1 VKRKPSERTLF
12 ERWAEKEGY
21 ATVVEIAQVRTPEG
35 YASRDLDFLWLG
47 WMGRAVQPAGDA

>member
-21 ATVVEIAQVRTPEG
+21 ATVVEIAQARTPEG
-35 YASRDLDFLWLG
+35 YASKDLDFLWLG
-47 WMGRAVQPAGDA
+47 WQGRAVQP